1 MNFLAA
7 SKGKHQSHPC
17 TCQMIL
23 FAIVYAMTYVCVS
36 MYYLFSSVHISSI
49 GAENDRKVE
58 RSKERQQPYAEVLC
72 LTFLLVFAFLILVSL
87 AFGRVN
93 IRDFLHG
100 SHSSEHIRWPQG
112 VCEIIR
118 FLRYFSDHK
127 VVCATL

>member
-1 MNFLAA
+1 MR
-7 SKGKHQSHPC
+7 
-17 TCQMIL
+17 
-23 FAIVYAMTYVCVS
+23 

-93 IRDFLHG
+93 IRRLYA
-100 SHSSEHIRWPQG
+100 I
-112 VCEIIR
+112 
-118 FLRYFSDHK
+118 FSMVHTAPSTTAGRK
-127 VVCATL
+127 ASVK